1 MNRKYW
7 RERKHAGFLS
17 MMDLQSLLDYKTL
30 HRDMKVG
37 NMMGVSQHY
46 RYITCFVATAMLL
59 TSGCMKRE
67 ELAIVSEPVAYEEP
81 APVAEPAPVVP
92 SPAPPAVAVEPSPP
106 PPPAAES
113 NPVGKVKSQKRI
125 RNNYSRTP
133 APRPAAKPTRS
144 KRGKLGM
151 AGAFRGGAFFGRPG
165 IPSYPVWPPEAPSSR
180 VGLDRFIKARTNL
193 SLYDA
198 GQKLKRSF
206 EDAGYLEY
214 SYYAAPGGFVLVTR
228 IEKISAK
235 GDPLPGTERYK
246 LPNQRN
252 SGSLTS
258 FVRGLFLDAPPGF
271 YRYIAVVVSDKP
283 YRTSRKKLTSTEA
296 GKRLTGGSNNLSAA
310 YKKVAFT
317 RDHNVEAL
325 IYEFTKNT
333 RTGKVRMI
341 APGRLTPKIHLA
353 KTKLNK
359 TIASNFRR

>member
-1 MNRKYW
+1 
-7 RERKHAGFLS
+7 

-30 HRDMKVG
+30 HRDIKVG
-37 NMMGVSQHY
+37 NMTGVSQRY

-59 TSGCMKRE
+59 TSGCMKRK
-67 ELAIVSEPVAYEEP
+67 ELASMSEPVAYEEP
-81 APVAEPAPVVP
+81 VPVAEPAAVES
-92 SPAPPAVAVEPSPP
+92 SPAPPPVAVEPSPP

-113 NPVGKVKSQKRI
+113 NPIGKVKSQKRV
-125 RNNYSRTP
+125 RNNYSGNLAIGAVTNRTE
-133 APRPAAKPTRS
+133 ANIGTRRPSRNF
-144 KRGKLGM
+144 
-151 AGAFRGGAFFGRPG
+151 AGAASIGRPG

-180 VGLDRFIKARTNL
+180 VSLDRFIKGRTNL

-246 LPNQRN
+246 LPNQRS

-271 YRYIAVVVSDKP
+271 YRYIAMVVSDKP
-283 YRTSRKKLTSTEA
+283 YRTSRKKLTSIEA

-325 IYEFTKNT
+325 IYEFTKNA

>member
-17 MMDLQSLLDYKTL
+17 MMDLKSLLDYKTL
-30 HRDMKVG
+30 HRDAKVG
-37 NMMGVSQHY
+37 NMTGAIERY
-46 RYITCFVATAMLL
+46 RCTACFLATTMLL
-59 TSGCMKRE
+59 TSGCMKQE
-67 ELAIVSEPVAYEEP
+67 QLASVSEPVAYEEP
-81 APVAEPAPVVP
+81 APAAETAAVA
-92 SPAPPAVAVEPSPP
+92 APPPPP

-113 NPVGKVKSQKRI
+113 NPIGKVKNKKRI
-125 RNNYSRTP
+125 RKNYSGNLAIGAVTNRTE
-133 APRPAAKPTRS
+133 AKIGTRRPSRNFTGAAFI
-144 KRGKLGM
+144 GK
-151 AGAFRGGAFFGRPG
+151 PG

-180 VGLDRFIKARTNL
+180 VSLDRFIKARTNL

-246 LPNQRN
+246 LPNQRS

-296 GKRLTGGSNNLSAA
+296 GKRLTRGSNNLSAA
-310 YKKVAFT
+310 YKKIPFT
-317 RDHNVEAL
+317 RDHNVDAL

-359 TIASNFRR
+359 TIASNFKR

>member
-1 MNRKYW
+1 M
-7 RERKHAGFLS
+7 
-17 MMDLQSLLDYKTL
+17 T
-30 HRDMKVG
+30 
-37 NMMGVSQHY
+37 GVSKNY
-46 RYITCFVATAMLL
+46 RYIAILATATLLL

-67 ELAIVSEPVAYEEP
+67 PLAVASEPSIYEPPMPE
-81 APVAEPAPVVP
+81 AESA
-92 SPAPPAVAVEPSPP
+92 AIPP
-106 PPPAAES
+106 PPPPPVAA
-113 NPVGKVKSQKRI
+113 
-125 RNNYSRTP
+125 RTP
-133 APRPAAKPTRS
+133 QKIIKDKIVTKNYRRARTGAVRGTGSASNRNKSNAA
-144 KRGKLGM
+144 LGSLL
-151 AGAFRGGAFFGRPG
+151 GIKGTLPVRTG

-180 VGLDRFIKARTNL
+180 VSLDRFIKSRTNL

-214 SYYAAPGGFVLVTR
+214 SYFAAPGGFVLVTR
-228 IEKISAK
+228 IEKINAK

-246 LPNQRN
+246 LPSQRS

-283 YRTSRKKLTSTEA
+283 YQTSRRKLTSAEA
-296 GKRLTGGSNNLSAA
+296 GRRLTGGSNNLSAT

-317 RDHNVEAL
+317 SDHNVDAL
-325 IYEFTKNT
+325 IYEFTKDS

>member
-1 MNRKYW
+1 
-7 RERKHAGFLS
+7 
-17 MMDLQSLLDYKTL
+17 MMDLRSLLDYKAL
-30 HRDMKVG
+30 HRDIKVG
-37 NMMGVSQHY
+37 NMKGVS
-46 RYITCFVATAMLL
+46 RNCRNIALFAAATALL
-59 TSGCMKRE
+59 MSSCTTRE
-67 ELAIVSEPVAYEEP
+67 QMAAASEEP
-81 APVAEPAPVVP
+81 AYDIPPPMAEA
-92 SPAPPAVAVEPSPP
+92 AAVSSPP
-106 PPPAAES
+106 PPP
-113 NPVGKVKSQKRI
+113 
-125 RNNYSRTP
+125 P
-133 APRPAAKPTRS
+133 APKSKATGITKNLNAARKSSSGARIGAVRGSSKSNANLGAVSNRFNAAIGKTRGLAIAS
-144 KRGKLGM
+144 K
-151 AGAFRGGAFFGRPG
+151 PG

-180 VGLDRFIKARTNL
+180 VSLDRFIKARSNL
-193 SLYDA
+193 TLYDA

-246 LPNQRN
+246 LPNQRS

-271 YRYIAVVVSDKP
+271 YRYIAVVVSDQP
-283 YRTSRKKLTSTEA
+283 YRTSRRKLSSTEA
-296 GKRLTGGSNNLSAA
+296 GRRLTRGSNNLSAA

-359 TIASNFRR
+359 TILSNFRR